1 MYFKKSVLVLKYYSF
16 IQTGASIMQYLQ
28 HKYIVFYFY
37 LLMIRVAST

>member
-1 MYFKKSVLVLKYYSF
+1 
-16 IQTGASIMQYLQ
+16 MQYLQ